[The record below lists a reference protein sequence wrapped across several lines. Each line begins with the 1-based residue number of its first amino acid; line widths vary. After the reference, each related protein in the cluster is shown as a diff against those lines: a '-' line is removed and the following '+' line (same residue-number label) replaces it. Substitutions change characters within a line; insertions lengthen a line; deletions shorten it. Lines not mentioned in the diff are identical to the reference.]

1 MPESFTPHLRT
12 GLSLLLGRVSRSHCI
27 CGELPWHHSC
37 SVMFSYWVGED
48 VTKGGM

>member
-12 GLSLLLGRVSRSHCI
+12 GLSLLLGRASRSHCI
-27 CGELPWHHSC
+27 CGGASLASLMLSH
-37 SVMFSYWVGED
+37 VQLLGRED